1 MSVFGSEMEDILFLS
16 HWLATGS
23 TGERSWLDRLEAQS
37 E

>member
-1 MSVFGSEMEDILFLS
+1 MEDILLLS

-23 TGERSWLDRLEAQS
+23 TGERSWLDRLEAQC